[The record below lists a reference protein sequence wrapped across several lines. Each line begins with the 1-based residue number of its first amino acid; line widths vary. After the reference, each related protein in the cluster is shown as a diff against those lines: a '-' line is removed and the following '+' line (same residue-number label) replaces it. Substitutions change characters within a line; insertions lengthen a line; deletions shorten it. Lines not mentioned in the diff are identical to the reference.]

1 YGARLAWIFSPADE
15 NDRICLETYAS
26 IPISPTHN

>member
-1 YGARLAWIFSPADE
+1 SPADE

-26 IPISPTHN
+26 IPISQTHN